1 MWYRYD
7 DYGWYAGDII
17 GTDTSRAT
25 QIEPPS
31 LSISSEVGANRANFS
46 NGQWSLI
53 PFEVPEY
60 TAEDLTPSKA
70 EKIKQLFNDMTIA
83 QYMPIEF
90 MGDSYPADDQARADI
105 TALLAIGIL
114 PDGFFWFDVNKNP
127 ISINDIEYMRGLAG
141 AIATRKMVYYATY
154 VYKQGLIEA
163 ATTQAEIDAV
173 TWQ

>member
-31 LSISSEVGANRANFS
+31 LSIRNEVGANRANFS
-46 NGQWSLI
+46 NGEWLLI
-53 PFEVPEY
+53 PFELPEY
-60 TAEDLTPSKA
+60 SEEDLTPYRE
-70 EKIKQLFNDMTIA
+70 EKTKQLFNDMSIA

-90 MGDSYPADDQARADI
+90 MGNSYPTDDQARADI
-105 TALLAIGIL
+105 IALLAIGVL
-114 PDGFFWFDVNKNP
+114 PDGFFWFDVNKTP

-141 AIATRKMVYYATY
+141 SIAVRKMTYYATLG
-154 VYKQGLIEA
+154 YKQGLVNT
-163 ATTQAEIDAV
+163 ATSKAEIDAV